1 MDNVDSAH
9 DESVDSKSRFQML
22 SFIMT
27 SSYFSII
34 KLREHGRQLTKQTYQ
49 LLPILLQSLS
59 MEGKKING
67 KYVKGN
73 EN

>member
-1 MDNVDSAH
+1 MDSAH
-9 DESVDSKSRFQML
+9 DESVDNKSRFQML

-34 KLREHGRQLTKQTYQ
+34 KLREHGRQLTKQIYQ

-59 MEGKKING
+59 MEGKTING